1 MTLSVRLDEETRKV
15 LERLVRRRR
24 LSRSEVVR
32 QGIHMLAEREPDAFE
47 GNPYDSVRHLIGA
60 VRGGPRELSER
71 TGDRFRKAVT
81 DKRNR
86 SG

>member
-1 MTLSVRLDEETRKV
+1 MTVSVRLDEETRKV

-32 QGIHMLAEREPDAFE
+32 QGIHMLAEREPGAFE
-47 GNPYDSVRHLIGA
+47 ANPYDSVRHLIGA
-60 VRGGPRELSER
+60 VRGGPPELSER
-71 TGDRFRKAVT
+71 TGDRFRKALT

-86 SG
+86 SR

>member
-1 MTLSVRLDEETRKV
+1 
-15 LERLVRRRR
+15 
-24 LSRSEVVR
+24 
-32 QGIHMLAEREPDAFE
+32 MLAEREPDAFE